1 MRGSKMAEKNVKLV
15 VPLVRSRHVD
25 EVIRERIGDFISR
38 WDPDRTMS
46 AEAFISYLVHS
57 TDAWEELSR
66 WRMEAR
72 TEGLRRYEMSKD
84 YTPNF

>member
-1 MRGSKMAEKNVKLV
+1 MAEKNVKLV
-15 VPLVRSRHVD
+15 VPLMRSRHVD

-38 WDPDRTMS
+38 WDPDKTMNS
-46 AEAFISYLVHS
+46 EAFIRYLVHS

-72 TEGLRRYEMSKD
+72 TEGLRRYEASDKH
-84 YTPNF
+84 TPSF